1 MVPARATRDP
11 VDVLAMPD
19 PLPDDPEPVTTMWD
33 TLERARRRLLGDDLS
48 DPTPPHGI
56 PEPDERTNLAFA
68 LGRTELERLIAA
80 LGTLADTASGRA
92 DTPARLETA
101 LERAIAH
108 VGGHGRPSVTRQPAG
123 LYTPE
128 AWQISVEDADRTT
141 RSALERAIRNGGLD
155 A

>member
-1 MVPARATRDP
+1 VF
-11 VDVLAMPD
+11 LAMLI
-19 PLPDDPEPVTTMWD
+19 LPDDPEPVTTMWD
-33 TLERARRRLLGDDLS
+33 TLERARRRLLGDDLPV
-48 DPTPPHGI
+48 PTPPHGM
-56 PEPDERTNLAFA
+56 PEPDEPRTNLAFA

-80 LGTLADTASGRA
+80 LSTLADSETGRA
-92 DTPARLETA
+92 DTPARLESA
-101 LERAIAH
+101 LGRAIAH

-141 RSALERAIRNGGLD
+141 RTALERAIRSGGLD